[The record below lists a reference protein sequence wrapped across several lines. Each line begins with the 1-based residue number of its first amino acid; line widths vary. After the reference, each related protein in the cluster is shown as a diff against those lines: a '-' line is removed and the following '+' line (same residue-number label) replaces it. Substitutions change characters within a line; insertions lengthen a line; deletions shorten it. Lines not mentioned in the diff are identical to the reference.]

1 MSNTRLLI
9 KKDGLGKYISH
20 LDLMHTME
28 RVFNRAGIKI
38 WHTQGFNPHP
48 YMSFCMP
55 LSVGVESICEI
66 MDFVLDDDTPLDGLT
81 QRLNEFLPAGVQ
93 VLEAYSSERK
103 TKEIVWLEIAGQYI
117 YDDATAEEKCLLLKE
132 LYSRE
137 SIVIERR
144 TKRGFG
150 NADIAENI
158 KNIELSV
165 KNEHTVALHGIIA
178 AQNPSL
184 NPEHLVT
191 AIKQLMP
198 ENTPDFHFFRRI
210 EVYDGDMKVFR

>member
-9 KKDGLGKYISH
+9 KKDGLGKYMSH

-38 WHTQGFNPHP
+38 LHTQGFNPHP

-55 LSVGVESICEI
+55 LSVGVESVCEI
-66 MDFVLDDDTPLDGLT
+66 MDFVMDDDTAIDGLA
-81 QRLNEFLPAGVQ
+81 QRLNMFLPAGIE
-93 VLEAYSSERK
+93 VLEAYTSERR
-103 TKEIVWLEIAGQYI
+103 TKEIVWLEIMGEYI
-117 YDDATAEEKCLLLKE
+117 FDNADAEKKCRALTE
-132 LYSRE
+132 LYNRD

-150 NADIAENI
+150 QTNIAENI
-158 KNIELSV
+158 NSIELSV
-165 KNEHTVALHGIIA
+165 KDSSTVFIHAVIA

-191 AIKQLMP
+191 AVKQLMP
-198 ENTPDFHFFRRI
+198 ENTPDFHWFRRLQ
-210 EVYDGDMKVFR
+210 VYDENMKVFR